1 VQKAKKDTRLIGK
14 LKAILNTDIEHIER
28 VCVSARERDK
38 KKREEKNERTT
49 RKRVEFGL
57 HLHLNDRSCDHS
69 HKTVNA
75 QHNIIYPREG
85 KQSRE
90 ENEKAE
96 KGKKGTCVPVVPFN
110 GRQAFR
116 LGCPFSYA
124 YTRERYACDYQSD
137 RYGRKTKN
145 EKRERERRERGEKE
159 KKRRRLHSVH
169 PFRFSSFL

>member
-1 VQKAKKDTRLIGK
+1 MQKAKKDTRLIGK

-28 VCVSARERDK
+28 VCVSVRERDK

-85 KQSRE
+85 KQSSE

-96 KGKKGTCVPVVPFN
+96 KGKKGHMRSRRSFQRPSSLSS
-110 GRQAFR
+110 R
-116 LGCPFSYA
+116 LSFFIRLHTGEIRMRLSVG
-124 YTRERYACDYQSD
+124 SIW
-137 RYGRKTKN
+137 KKN
-145 EKRERERRERGEKE
+145 EKRKEREREERERRERE
-159 KKRRRLHSVH
+159 KKEEIA
-169 PFRFSSFL
+169 